1 MKKFIFKHK
10 VLLTTLCATIALLV
24 MPLIGCASYERC
36 STDCASEMGNG
47 LDRII
52 NVYTFNGTK
61 IATYEGKID
70 VEHMNNVNYVLF
82 HVNGKRYVYYFA
94 TVEIIEK

>member
-1 MKKFIFKHK
+1 MKKFILKNK
-10 VLLTTLCATIALLV
+10 VLLTTICATVALLI
-24 MPLIGCASYERC
+24 MPLIGCASCERY
-36 STDCASEMGNG
+36 STDCASEVGNG
-47 LDRII
+47 LNRII

-70 VEHMNNVNYVLF
+70 VKHTPDVNYVLF

>member
-1 MKKFIFKHK
+1 MKKFIFKYK
-10 VLLTTLCATIALLV
+10 VLLTTLCATVALLV
-24 MPLIGCASYERC
+24 MPLIGCASCERSC
-36 STDCASEMGNG
+36 VDCASEMNNG

-70 VEHMNNVNYVLF
+70 IEHKPNVNYVLF

-94 TVEIIEK
+94 TLEIIEK

>member
-1 MKKFIFKHK
+1 MKKFIFKYK
-10 VLLTTLCATIALLV
+10 VIITTLCATVALLI
-24 MPLIGCASYERC
+24 MPLIGCASMERC
-36 STDCASEMGNG
+36 SVDCASEIGNG

-61 IATYEGKID
+61 IATYVGKID
-70 VEHMNNVNYVLF
+70 VEDTTNVNYVLF

>member
-1 MKKFIFKHK
+1 MKKFILKHK
-10 VLLTTLCATIALLV
+10 VLLTILCATVALLV
-24 MPLIGCASYERC
+24 MPLIGCASCERC
-36 STDCASEMGNG
+36 STDCVSEMGNG

-70 VEHMNNVNYVLF
+70 VEHMPNVNYVLF

>member
-1 MKKFIFKHK
+1 MKKFILKHK
-10 VLLTTLCATIALLV
+10 VLLTTLCATVALLV
-24 MPLIGCASYERC
+24 MPLIGCASMERC

-47 LDRII
+47 LERTI

-70 VEHMNNVNYVLF
+70 VEHMPDVNYVLF

>member
-10 VLLTTLCATIALLV
+10 VLLTTICATVALLV
-24 MPLIGCASYERC
+24 IPLIGCASCERC
-36 STDCASEMGNG
+36 STDCAAEVGNG
-47 LDRII
+47 LNRII
-52 NVYTFNGTK
+52 NVYAFNGTK

-70 VEHMNNVNYVLF
+70 VKNTRNANYVLF